1 MRVFITAGTMKVCF
15 FSSYGEVSM
24 WMRYTSLG
32 ERESTKE
39 ERASGTRVKGGRG
52 PFSELA
58 VETPL
63 VEGVTGALPLP
74 VRRADLAMLTCCF
87 CVLCLVALWVCL
99 ELVQFLQISF
109 RQL

>member
-52 PFSELA
+52 PFSELG